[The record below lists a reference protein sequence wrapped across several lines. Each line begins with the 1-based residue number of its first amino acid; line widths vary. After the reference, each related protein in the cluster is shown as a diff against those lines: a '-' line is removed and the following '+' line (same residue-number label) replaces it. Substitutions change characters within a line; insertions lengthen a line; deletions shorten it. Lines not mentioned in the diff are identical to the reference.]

1 MDEAILLVDDEPAV
15 LTGYQRS
22 LGRRFQLETVASGAA
37 GLERIDSGHVYA
49 VVVSDMRMPQMNG
62 IEFLEKVRARVPNTV
77 RIMLTGN
84 ADMDTAI
91 RAVNH
96 GNVFR
101 FLTKPCSQDLLA
113 QSLNA
118 ALEQRRLL
126 LAEKELLQDTLTGA
140 VRVLSEVLSL
150 VNPAAFGRAV
160 RVQRYIR
167 QISGILNLPNLWELE
182 IAGLMSQLGCVTLHP
197 DTIDA
202 VYAGKELTADE
213 ESRFRMHPEVA
224 HDLLV
229 KIPRLERTAWMIEQ
243 QHDGAQ
249 GAAKQDEET
258 RFGGEILGVL
268 LAFDKYL
275 SSGARRG
282 EALARINTEF
292 PSLDPTLRQSLETL
306 GVEMESA
313 TIRSCH
319 IDQLAKGMVAEQ
331 EVRSQSGMLIVAKG
345 QEVSRM
351 MILKLQNLLQKGLV
365 PATMVVA
372 VPKTAVEQL
381 QAK

>member
-1 MDEAILLVDDEPAV
+1 MDEPILLVDDEPAV
-15 LTGYQRS
+15 LTGYQRL
-22 LGRRFQLETVASGAA
+22 LGRRFHLETVASGAA
-37 GLERIDSGHVYA
+37 GLEKIDSGRTYA
-49 VVVSDMRMPQMNG
+49 VVVSDMRMPKMNG
-62 IEFLEKVRARVPNTV
+62 IEFLEKVRERSPNTV

-101 FLTKPCSQDLLA
+101 FLTKPCPQELLT

-126 LAEKELLQDTLTGA
+126 LAEQELLQDTLTGA
-140 VRVLSEVLSL
+140 VRVLAEVLSL

-167 QISGILNLPNLWELE
+167 QISGILHLPNLWELE

-202 VYAGKELTADE
+202 VYRGKQITADE
-213 ESRFRMHPEVA
+213 ESRFKMHPEVA

-229 KIPRLERTAWMIEQ
+229 QIPRLQRTAWMIEHQ
-243 QHDGAQ
+243 NDGGKA
-249 GAAKQDEET
+249 GTDQDDAT
-258 RFGGEILGVL
+258 RFGAEILQVL
-268 LAFDKYL
+268 LMFDECF
-275 SSGARRG
+275 SGGAHRG
-282 EALARINTEF
+282 EALARINTRF
-292 PSLDPTLRQSLETL
+292 PDLHPTLRQCLETL
-306 GVEMESA
+306 SVEMESA

-319 IDQLAKGMVAEQ
+319 IDQLANGMVSEQ

-345 QEVSRM
+345 QEVSSTL
-351 MILKLQNLLQKGLV
+351 ILKLRNLLQKGSV
-365 PATMVVA
+365 PATVVVA
-372 VPKTAVEQL
+372 VPKTA
-381 QAK
+381 

>member
-15 LTGYQRS
+15 LTGYQRL
-22 LGRRFQLETVASGAA
+22 LGRRFQFETVASGAA
-37 GLERIDSGHVYA
+37 GLANIDAGRTYA
-49 VVVSDMRMPQMNG
+49 VVVSDMRMPEMNG
-62 IEFLEKVRARVPNTV
+62 IEFLEKVRERSPNTV

-84 ADMDTAI
+84 ADVDTAI

-101 FLTKPCSQDLLA
+101 FLTKPCPQDLLA
-113 QSLNA
+113 KSLSA

-167 QISGILNLPNLWELE
+167 QISGMLKLPNLWEFE
-182 IAGLMSQLGCVTLHP
+182 IAGLLSQLGCVTLHP
-197 DTIDA
+197 DTIEA
-202 VYAGKELTADE
+202 VYSGRELDADE
-213 ESRFRMHPEVA
+213 ESRFQMHPEVA

-243 QHDGAQ
+243 QIDGATIAS
-249 GAAKQDEET
+249 GERDEPT
-258 RFGGEILGVL
+258 RFSAEALRVL
-268 LAFDKYL
+268 IAFDECF
-275 SSGARRG
+275 SAGANRG
-282 EALARINTEF
+282 EVLGKINARF
-292 PSLDPTLRQSLETL
+292 PNLNPMLRQCLETIS
-306 GVEMESA
+306 VEMESA
-313 TIRSCH
+313 TIQTCP

-345 QEVSRM
+345 QEVTGM
-351 MILKLQNLLQKGLV
+351 LILKLQNLLQKGLV

-372 VPKTAVEQL
+372 VPRTAQKA
-381 QAK
+381 QPK